1 MSHARSGLHAFAPAK
16 VNLTLAVLG
25 RRGDG
30 FHALESVFARIGLY
44 DELLVEPLA
53 TWERSADEGD
63 ELVIEP
69 ADSGPAPDEG
79 RDAPAGTGT
88 APRAHPQPYV
98 AGPTDLVLRAAA
110 ALRRHAPPQL
120 PTLRFR
126 LTKRIPAAAGL
137 GGGSSDA
144 AAALVLA
151 ALAWDV
157 ELDHHGL
164 LALAER
170 LGSDV
175 PFFASALRVALVR
188 GRGESVVSLGSPS
201 APLGVLTITPPE
213 PLPTADV
220 FAALGLIRERPS
232 SPARRATDALSD
244 LIATGA
250 DPSAIVALAPELR
263 DANDLW
269 PAAVK
274 VMPSLAWARDDLE
287 RQLGVPLLLSGSGPT
302 LVGLY
307 PSPAQASAVAQRLAA
322 TLPPFLEGAAV
333 HAADL
338 PAAH

>member
-1 MSHARSGLHAFAPAK
+1 MTSHARSGLHAFAPAK
-16 VNLTLAVLG
+16 VNLTLAVVG

-44 DELLVEPLA
+44 DELVVEPLA
-53 TWERSADEGD
+53 TWERSSAEGD

-69 ADSGPAPDEG
+69 ADTDGTPAADGTTPAATS
-79 RDAPAGTGT
+79 AP
-88 APRAHPQPYV
+88 PYL
-98 AGPTDLVLRAAA
+98 ASPTDLILRAAA
-110 ALRRHAPPQL
+110 ALRRQAPPSL
-120 PTLRFR
+120 PSLRFR

-151 ALAWDV
+151 ALAWDL

-175 PFFASALRVALVR
+175 PFFASALRFALVR

-201 APLGVLTITPPE
+201 APLGVLTITPAA
-213 PLPTADV
+213 PLPTPDV
-220 FAALGLIRERPS
+220 FAALGFIRERPS
-232 SPARRATDALSD
+232 SPARRATAALAD
-244 LIATGA
+244 LVATGA
-250 DPSAIVALAPELR
+250 DPTAIVALAPELR

-287 RQLGVPLLLSGSGPT
+287 RHLGVPLLLSGSGPT

-307 PSPAQASAVAQRLAA
+307 PSPAQASAAAQRLVAA
-322 TLPPFLEGAAV
+322 LPPFLESAAV